1 MKIDCVLDSS
11 AVLALMFR
19 ETGYEAAEQMLP
31 RAAISAVNASEV
43 IAKLMRLGA
52 GPEEAR
58 RAIDDL
64 GVTVLPFTLEDA
76 EVAARLEQMTRA
88 RGLSLGDRACLA
100 TAKRCRVAAVTADQN
115 WRIPS
120 LGVQVRYIR

>member
-1 MKIDCVLDSS
+1 MKIGCVLDSS

-19 ETGYEAAEQMLP
+19 ETGCKAAEQMLP

-64 GVTVLPFTLEDA
+64 GVAVLPFTLED
-76 EVAARLEQMTRA
+76 VRLLRA
-88 RGLSLGDRACLA
+88 WNR
-100 TAKRCRVAAVTADQN
+100 
-115 WRIPS
+115 
-120 LGVQVRYIR
+120 

>member
-1 MKIDCVLDSS
+1 
-11 AVLALMFR
+11 
-19 ETGYEAAEQMLP
+19 
-31 RAAISAVNASEV
+31 
-43 IAKLMRLGA
+43 MRA

-58 RAIDDL
+58 RAIGDL
-64 GVTVLPFTLEDA
+64 GVAVLPFTLEDA

-100 TAKRCRVAAVTADQN
+100 TAKRCGVAAVTANQN